1 LKLSTNKKYLSL
13 SILILIGILLRIYF
27 FVGHIFSDDAYY
39 AFLSQNLFSEDF
51 SSTYLGYP
59 IFTLRIGHLFLTNL
73 SMTVFGSSEFS
84 TIVFPFLFSIT
95 NLFLTYKI
103 AYEYIQNEKTALI
116 STFFMAFFPTDV
128 IFASINF
135 VDLQNVFFINIGIYL
150 LLKAG
155 KQESFKL
162 SVLAGIFF
170 SISFLFKENFYYHW
184 ILLIVLWLF
193 LLIKNKEFNLKILT
207 SILIVVFFLTL
218 EGTLYLLLCNDFIY
232 RLSIMQQNYNFSYY
246 DFFPY
251 TAQKLSG
258 SKNYLRNLFDQIFL
272 INGRALFLRRF
283 YLFLPLMSLV
293 QCIINIKKKEN
304 LLLTFWF
311 IGLAVLMIAFTT
323 SFTEFKPLD
332 LKRSWYIYPLIMP
345 MVLLSALLLNRLKIQ
360 FKYFL
365 LIAYVTGS
373 FIMCDHYRE
382 FFNTGENNKF
392 KNFLKSTSNKIIY
405 TDHFTKYSIDLIR
418 GNETFNKSGRILD
431 KDFNWEKVAINDLVI
446 YSEANVDELKLQ
458 KYEFPDFQILFS
470 EIFKELNRF
479 GKFRIFE
486 RKR

>member
-1 LKLSTNKKYLSL
+1 MQLN
-13 SILILIGILLRIYF
+13 
-27 FVGHIFSDDAYY
+27 
-39 AFLSQNLFSEDF
+39 
-51 SSTYLGYP
+51 
-59 IFTLRIGHLFLTNL
+59 
-73 SMTVFGSSEFS
+73 
-84 TIVFPFLFSIT
+84 
-95 NLFLTYKI
+95 
-103 AYEYIQNEKTALI
+103 
-116 STFFMAFFPTDV
+116 
-128 IFASINF
+128 
-135 VDLQNVFFINIGIYL
+135 
-150 LLKAG
+150 
-155 KQESFKL
+155 
-162 SVLAGIFF
+162 
-170 SISFLFKENFYYHW
+170 YH
-184 ILLIVLWLF
+184 
-193 LLIKNKEFNLKILT
+193 
-207 SILIVVFFLTL
+207 
-218 EGTLYLLLCNDFIY
+218 Y
-232 RLSIMQQNYNFSYY
+232 SYY

-251 TAQKLSG
+251 TAQKLSC

-283 YLFLPLMSLV
+283 YLFLPLVSLV
-293 QCIINIKKKEN
+293 QCFINIKKKEN
-304 LLLTFWF
+304 LLLAFWF

-373 FIMCDHYRE
+373 FIMCDHYQE

-405 TDHFTKYSIDLIR
+405 TDHFTKYSVDLIR
-418 GNETFNKSGRILD
+418 GNEMINKSRRILD
-431 KDFNWEKVAINDLVI
+431 KDFNWDKVAINDLVI

-470 EIFKELNRF
+470 ETFKELNRF